1 MADRLIGP
9 PRVAAAEVKKK
20 VMSGLVSA
28 AGNLYKRRP
37 KHIQA
42 KVDIAAGGTCKP
54 GYCVV
59 GCTSFAMSVAART
72 AGSRED

>member
-1 MADRLIGP
+1 MP
-9 PRVAAAEVKKK
+9 PFLYKFALARRAGEVPPATAAEVKKK

-42 KVDIAAGGTCKP
+42 KVDIAAGGT
-54 GYCVV
+54 
-59 GCTSFAMSVAART
+59 
-72 AGSRED
+72 